1 MPFTPS
7 HAVVALP
14 LLRTPLVPAALAIGA
29 MTPDLPLFTRGLG
42 PGYLFTHS
50 AANVVYTALIALA
63 LLLIWRVVLRPGLV
77 ALAPAVV
84 ARRLP
89 AEWSFSGLAT
99 AREALRGRG
108 GRSGPWLLAVSL
120 VLGVLSHIGWDLF
133 THEGRW
139 GVEALPALQ
148 QMWGPMPGYRWLQH
162 GSSIVG
168 LLVLAGFALRWL
180 GQRPVR
186 PLPPRAPAW
195 LRWLWMLALPVLLG
209 VSWLLGLAAFAP
221 DATMQQLA
229 YRTLPA
235 ASGLWGALTLGLC
248 VLLVT
253 TRRDP
258 RPTDE
263 GARTRPET
271 PASAPPERQW

>member
-14 LLRTPLVPAALAIGA
+14 FVRTPLVPAALAIGA

-50 AANVVYTALIALA
+50 PSNVVYTALVAFV
-63 LLLIWRVVLRPGLV
+63 LLLVWRVVLRPGLV
-77 ALAPAVV
+77 ALAPDAL

-89 AEWSFSGLAT
+89 SEWSVSGWWA
-99 AREALRGRG
+99 ARDAVCGRG
-108 GRSGPWLLAVSL
+108 GRSGPWLLALSL

-139 GVEALPALQ
+139 GVETLPALQ
-148 QMWGPMPGYRWLQH
+148 QMWGPLPGYKWLQH

-168 LLVLAGFALRWL
+168 LLVLAWFALRWVR
-180 GQRPVR
+180 QRPAQ
-186 PLPPRAPAW
+186 PRSQGIPGW
-195 LRWLWMLALPVLLG
+195 LRWLWMLSLPTLLG
-209 VSWLLGLAAFAP
+209 ISWLLGLASSAP
-221 DATMQQLA
+221 DITVQQLA

-235 ASGLWGALTLGLC
+235 ASGLWGALTLALC
-248 VLLVT
+248 LLIVT
-253 TRRDP
+253 IRRDP
-258 RPTDE
+258 LPTAE
-263 GARTRPET
+263 AARTT
-271 PASAPPERQW
+271 PANRASAPPERQW

>member
-14 LLRTPLVPAALAIGA
+14 LLRTRLVPAALAIGA

-77 ALAPAVV
+77 ALAPAAL

-89 AEWSFSGLAT
+89 ADWALSGAAT
-99 AREALRGRG
+99 ARDALCGRG

-133 THEGRW
+133 THDGRW

-148 QMWGPMPGYRWLQH
+148 QMWGPLPGYKWLQH
-162 GSSIVG
+162 GSSVIG
-168 LLVLAGFALRWL
+168 LLVIAAFALQWL
-180 GQRPVR
+180 RHRPAR
-186 PLPPRAPAW
+186 PLTHRAPGW
-195 LRWLWMLALPVLLG
+195 LRWLWMLALPALLG
-209 VSWLLGLAAFAP
+209 VAWVLGSAASGP
-221 DATMQQLA
+221 DVTMQQLA

-248 VLLVT
+248 VLIVT
-253 TRRDP
+253 IRRGP

-263 GARTRPET
+263 VARTT
-271 PASAPPERQW
+271 PATLASAPQERQW